1 MIGERG
7 THTRSSAHGY
17 GVWVWCVWPKCT
29 RLDLVVYV
37 YSTTGSTPHLVAL
50 STLEHTHKSSKTPSA
65 LHPTTSPRHKRVA
78 RAQQMIHYCFERGMW
93 VLHRDLIGISRRV
106 RKGRRHPLVWVV
118 LVVARA
124 CAGVRTRLRVTA
136 LPAESP
142 RQRPV
147 RAGSWGRAG
156 RK

>member
-1 MIGERG
+1 M
-7 THTRSSAHGY
+7 
-17 GVWVWCVWPKCT
+17 VWCMGMVCMAQVYTT
-29 RLDLVVYV
+29 RPGGVCIQHNRKHATSS
-37 YSTTGSTPHLVAL
+37 STINSRA
-50 STLEHTHKSSKTPSA
+50 HTHKSSKTPSA